1 MPANNLKGI
10 DVNGDLA
17 ARQNTSTGETDLST
31 TVIGARSF
39 DTAGNV
45 IHVKCWGLVANNA
58 NAKTLTFYFG
68 ASTQAFVLKASVAT
82 AWHLDLWLF
91 ATGSGTQ
98 EGIAT
103 LNHGVIASNQ
113 VDTFRL
119 AFTEPTTNSIIIKT
133 TGTGGATADI
143 LQKGFVVLT

>member
-1 MPANNLKGI
+1 MSVTHLKGLA
-10 DVNGDLA
+10 VNGDIA
-17 ARQNTSTGETDLST
+17 ARQNTSTGETDLSSI
-31 TVIGARSF
+31 VIPAGSF
-39 DTAGNV
+39 DSSGDC
-45 IHVKCWGLVANNA
+45 IHIKCWGLVANNA

-82 AWHLDLWLF
+82 AWNLDLYLF
-91 ATGSGTQ
+91 ATGANAQ

-103 LNHGVIASNQ
+103 LNHGVIAAAQ
-113 VDTFRL
+113 VDTFRM
-119 AFTEPTTNSIIIKT
+119 AFTEPSSNAITVKT